1 MSHQSYTQTR
11 TEQHLQLWMYFLP
24 VVGIVPALWT
34 LYRASNLSNTE
45 NKVLSR
51 VLLRQ
56 QKASRRAINLNL
68 IWLSSYVLSS
78 WGASTASEILSF
90 RMLYANAIITTGY
103 FLACTYLMYR
113 SGKKNSFASWKNN

>member
-1 MSHQSYTQTR
+1 MSHQSYTQTK

-24 VVGIVPALWT
+24 VIGIAPAIWT
-34 LYRASNLSNTE
+34 LYRASNLSESE
-45 NKVLSR
+45 NRVSNR

-68 IWLSSYVLSS
+68 IWLSSYILSS
-78 WGASTASEILSF
+78 WGASSASEILSF

-113 SGKKNSFASWKNN
+113 GKKNSFASWENN

>member
-1 MSHQSYTQTR
+1 MSHQFYIQTR

-24 VVGIVPALWT
+24 IVGIVPALWT
-34 LYRASNLSNTE
+34 LYRASNFLSSE
-45 NKVLSR
+45 NQASNR

-56 QKASRRAINLNL
+56 QKASRQAINLNL
-68 IWLSSYVLSS
+68 IWLSSYVLSF

-113 SGKKNSFASWKNN
+113 SSKKNSFASWENN